1 MRYSNLNQG
10 IFMKYNK
17 VIKCFALIWSFV
29 NLFLITTSICGCSD
43 IHYLSQA
50 TAGHLRMM
58 SARVPIENV
67 LKANDLDPESRS
79 KLKMV
84 LEVRSY
90 ASEKLGLPK
99 NKSYTFY
106 SETNRRYLG
115 WNVYVAPQ
123 FFIEAMKWCFPVAG
137 CVAYRGYFSKKEAI
151 EFARKMKERNFDV
164 FVTPFEG
171 YSTLGW
177 YDDPVLST
185 QLQLNQIDL
194 AGLVIHEL
202 AHQKFYVPGDSR
214 FNEAFAVTVQ
224 RAGTL
229 QWLKFRNRDD
239 LISEDQQMWVEED
252 GKIVTILKVRQEVI
266 DLYRSGLD
274 SRAME
279 EKKTLIFANL
289 KSKLNFNDAESPKSN
304 AETNE
309 LNNAYIASIDTYYL
323 LLPAFQ
329 SILDG
334 VGGNLPQ
341 FYKKVEY
348 IGKLPFEKRQ
358 YQIELLQRKYKEA
371 SST

>member
-1 MRYSNLNQG
+1 MWP
-10 IFMKYNK
+10 F
-17 VIKCFALIWSFV
+17 VILFV
-29 NLFLITTSICGCSD
+29 ITTLICGCSD
-43 IHYLSQA
+43 IHYLSQTA
-50 TAGHLRMM
+50 AGHLRIM
-58 SARVPIENV
+58 SARVPIEDV
-67 LKANDLDPESRS
+67 LTANDLDPESIN

-106 SETNRRYLG
+106 SETGNQYLG
-115 WNVYVAPQ
+115 WNVYAAPQ
-123 FFIEAMKWCFPVAG
+123 FSIEPMKWCFPIAG

-151 EFARKMKERNFDV
+151 EFAQKMKQQNFDV
-164 FVTPFEG
+164 FVTPFAG

-177 YDDPVLST
+177 YNDPVLST
-185 QLQLNQIDL
+185 QLQLNEINL

-202 AHQKFYVPGDSR
+202 AHQKFYVPGDSK
-214 FNEAFAVTVQ
+214 FNESFAVTVE
-224 RAGTL
+224 RFGTL
-229 QWLKFRNRDD
+229 QWLKSKNRDD
-239 LISEDQQMWVEED
+239 LISKAQQMWAEQD
-252 GKIVTILKVRQEVI
+252 RKIAIILKVRQELT

-289 KSKLNFNDAESPKSN
+289 KSELNFNDAESPKSN
-304 AETNE
+304 GETRE

-334 VGGNLPQ
+334 VGGNLPK
-341 FYKKVEY
+341 FYKKVEN

-358 YQIELLQRKYKEA
+358 YEIKLLERNYKEA
-371 SST
+371 S